1 VLLLLDRAAVALI
14 AAAARADRA
23 DLPPPARTASEI
35 RRTARQVLARPE
47 YHRHDPNVLDRF
59 WTKVTDVIGRMLAG
73 AFQGPTL
80 LGVVLFVLLLLFVVI
95 VSVRVGRGVTAEG
108 GVALTGAVIPRR
120 TAAQWRSEA
129 DDRERAGDWRGG
141 LRCRYRALVAELAER
156 GLVDEVPGRTAGEYR
171 REVAGAV
178 PAAAVDFAG
187 ATELFELAW
196 YGHRVT
202 GADDAVRFD
211 ALAGR
216 VLTGAG
222 R

>member
-1 VLLLLDRAAVALI
+1 MRNLLDRAAVALL
-14 AAAARADRA
+14 ATGARAN
-23 DLPPPARTASEI
+23 LPPPSRSASEI
-35 RRTARQVLARPE
+35 RRTAREVLARRE

-59 WTKVTDVIGRMLAG
+59 WATVTDFIGRFIAT
-73 AFQGPTL
+73 AVRGPTI
-80 LGVVLFVLLLLFVVI
+80 LGVLLFVLMLAFVIV
-95 VSVRVGRGVTAEG
+95 VSVRVGRGVTGEG
-108 GVALTGAVIPRR
+108 GAPIAGAVIARR
-120 TAAQWRSEA
+120 SAADWRAEA
-129 DDRERAGDWRGG
+129 DERERAGDWRGG

-171 REVAGAV
+171 REVADAV
-178 PAAAVDFAG
+178 PVAAVDFAG

>member
-1 VLLLLDRAAVALI
+1 VLLLLERAAVVLI
-14 AAAARADRA
+14 ATAARA
-23 DLPPPARTASEI
+23 DLPPPSRSAGEI
-35 RRTARQVLARPE
+35 HRTARQVLSRPE

-59 WTKVTDVIGRMLAG
+59 WTAVTDFIGRLLAR

-80 LGVVLFVLLLLFVVI
+80 IGAVLFILLLAFVI
-95 VSVRVGRGVTAEG
+95 VVTVRVGRGVTAEG
-108 GVALTGAVIPRR
+108 GAPLTGAAIARR
-120 TAAQWRSEA
+120 TAGQWRAEA
-129 DDRERAGDWRGG
+129 DERERAGDWRGG

-171 REVAGAV
+171 REVAGSV
-178 PAAAVDFAG
+178 PAAAADFAG

-202 GADDAVRFD
+202 GADEAVHFD